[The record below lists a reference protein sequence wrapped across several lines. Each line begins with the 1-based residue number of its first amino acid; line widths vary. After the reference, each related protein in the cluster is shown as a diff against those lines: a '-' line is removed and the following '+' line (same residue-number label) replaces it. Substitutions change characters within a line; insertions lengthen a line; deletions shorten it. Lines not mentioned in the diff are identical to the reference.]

1 MTHPRA
7 VLLLALLVTANTATA
22 AELGRMFFTPAQR
35 ATLDNARKQNIRVEI
50 GNDSEQQQQSAAP
63 VPQSV
68 SVNGVIRRSDGK
80 NTIWLNNRIVNE
92 QQPGS
97 MKAAVGKADN
107 RVRLNVP
114 ESGRNVD
121 LKVGQTVEIVSGT
134 IEESYLRRPAAKPEV
149 KPAPEGEKTTGD
161 VAKVTS
167 TPPREAVKSEAPLQ
181 RRPARAVDNDMRD
194 ESRSDGNANTK

>member
-1 MTHPRA
+1 MIAARA
-7 VLLLALLVTANTATA
+7 LLLLALLSVANTASA

-35 ATLDNARKQNIRVEI
+35 ATLDNARKQNIRAEI
-50 GNDSEQQQQSAAP
+50 GNDNEQQPTALP
-63 VPQSV
+63 VPQNV

-92 QQPGS
+92 QQPGGIN
-97 MKAAVGKADN
+97 ATVGKADN

-114 ESGRNVD
+114 DSGRNVD

-134 IEESYLRRPAAKPEV
+134 IEESYLRRPAAKPDV
-149 KPAPEGEKTTGD
+149 KPAPEGEKTAGD

-167 TPPREAVKSEAPLQ
+167 TPSREAVKSELTLQ
-181 RRPARAVDNDMRD
+181 RRPTRDVDNEVRD
-194 ESRSDGNANTK
+194 ESRTDSSVNKK